1 MEGGWGWW
9 ASLNGGW
16 NGGWVGPVGQS
27 EWGVEWRVGGAR
39 WASLNGGWVG
49 LGAQSEWR
57 VSGAGGWRVGAG
69 AAGSC

>member
-1 MEGGWGWW
+1 MEGGWG
-9 ASLNGGW
+9 
-16 NGGWVGPVGQS
+16 
-27 EWGVEWRVGGAR
+27 R